1 MLVLV
6 EEVADETLVQETVD
20 VSEAVRHRF
29 FFPLGLLIV
38 GVRFAGSTNCTLW
51 GER

>member
-6 EEVADETLVQETVD
+6 EEEAEETLVHETVD

-38 GVRFAGSTNCTLW
+38 VVGLAGSTN
-51 GER
+51 